1 MRKNNHELEAEN
13 ANLQIKIQELQSN
26 YDKIKKKFQEIMFE
40 NYNIKQQND
49 NWKKKI
55 ELIESIDPTRDITE
69 NVHSNNKFIR
79 IILDELDTLC

>member
-1 MRKNNHELEAEN
+1 
-13 ANLQIKIQELQSN
+13 
-26 YDKIKKKFQEIMFE
+26 MFE
-40 NYNIKQQND
+40 NYNIKKQND

-79 IILDELDTLC
+79 IILDELDALC